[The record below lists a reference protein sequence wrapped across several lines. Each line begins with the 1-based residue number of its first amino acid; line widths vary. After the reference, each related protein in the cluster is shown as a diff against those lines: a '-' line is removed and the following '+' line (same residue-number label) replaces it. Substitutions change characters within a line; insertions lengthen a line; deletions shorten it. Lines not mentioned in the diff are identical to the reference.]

1 MLDLLPIVLAGH
13 FIGDWIVQT
22 DEQAANKATSWWANQ
37 RHMIGYHYTMVMI
50 FMGACLLHLG
60 DLDPRG
66 LTELRNDMAII
77 IAVSWVT
84 HSIIDRRWP
93 VVWLMEHTGS
103 APFSKTPWGPMAV
116 DQALHLGILCLLV
129 ATVSL

>member
-37 RHMIGYHYTMVMI
+37 RHMVGYHFTMWMI
-50 FMGACLLHLG
+50 FSAACLMHL
-60 DLDPRG
+60 DA
-66 LTELRNDMAII
+66 LTPESVGMLRIDMAII

-103 APFSKTPWGPMAV
+103 GPFSKTPWGPMAV

-129 ATVSL
+129 ATVSP

>member
-37 RHMIGYHYTMVMI
+37 RHMAGYHTTMWI
-50 FMGACLLHLG
+50 FFCLACILHGVEDGAWLA
-60 DLDPRG
+60 
-66 LTELRNDMAII
+66 LRDDMAII

-93 VVWLMEHTGS
+93 VIWLMRHTGS
-103 APFSKTPWGPMAV
+103 EPFSKTPWGPMAV
-116 DQALHLGILCLLV
+116 DQALHLGILCLAV
-129 ATVSL
+129 AAVQP